1 MCTRFI
7 FFLVFFYALS
17 GMSQRTEIYNEKI
30 KTIRMCVGKDSGMLP
45 VLRLN
50 SNDKLEVSFDELSHD
65 YHRYSYSIRHL
76 NADFNPEDLLVSDYV
91 WSVTDEELIEDY
103 TQSMNTTVLYTHYRF
118 SLPNARMKPL
128 LSGNYE
134 LTVWNDSEMAD
145 EPNPLFRSFFYVT
158 EDLANINTT
167 ITTDTDID
175 RNAAHQQLSV
185 KVGTSSLNLYDVSK
199 EIKMI
204 VLQNNRWDN
213 AVTAPSPTG
222 QTGNMLLWQNC
233 RDLIFTAGNEY
244 RKFELISTR
253 YPGMHIDGIHYY
265 APYYHATL
273 MSDVP
278 RKNHL
283 YDEDQNGR
291 FVPLSNNSGNA
302 DYEADYV
309 WVHFNLA
316 KETLPQEEHIYINGN
331 WTYDQFT
338 PPYRMKY
345 NVQKNV
351 YEGDVLL
358 KQGYYSYQYLSVDHQ
373 GKGNTQPVEGDFFQ
387 TENEYTVLLYYRK
400 LGARYDRLVGWRT
413 GHIARK

>member
-76 NADFNPEDLLVSDYV
+76 NADFSPEDLLVSDYV

-175 RNAAHQQLSV
+175 RNAAHQQL
-185 KVGTSSLNLYDVSK
+185 
-199 EIKMI
+199 
-204 VLQNNRWDN
+204 
-213 AVTAPSPTG
+213 
-222 QTGNMLLWQNC
+222 
-233 RDLIFTAGNEY
+233 
-244 RKFELISTR
+244 
-253 YPGMHIDGIHYY
+253 
-265 APYYHATL
+265 
-273 MSDVP
+273 
-278 RKNHL
+278 
-283 YDEDQNGR
+283 
-291 FVPLSNNSGNA
+291 
-302 DYEADYV
+302 
-309 WVHFNLA
+309 
-316 KETLPQEEHIYINGN
+316 
-331 WTYDQFT
+331 
-338 PPYRMKY
+338 
-345 NVQKNV
+345 
-351 YEGDVLL
+351 
-358 KQGYYSYQYLSVDHQ
+358 
-373 GKGNTQPVEGDFFQ
+373 
-387 TENEYTVLLYYRK
+387 
-400 LGARYDRLVGWRT
+400 
-413 GHIARK
+413 